1 MSKTVPL
8 ALPALGLLL
17 AAGSIVVQAP
27 AHAAT
32 MHSPVSAS
40 GIEVQKSIANSGKTD
55 GVMSGQAGGWERC
68 PQGYY
73 CLFDGYDGA
82 GAMAFFK
89 TGSPNLANQG
99 LDKAASSQWNRSPW
113 NFCVYEGY
121 NYTGRRNCDPPN
133 SRYNFTYYGGNNFDS
148 SVKRL

>member
-1 MSKTVPL
+1 MSKT
-8 ALPALGLLL
+8 ALCVLPSLGLLL
-17 AAGSIVVQAP
+17 AGSVLVQSP
-27 AHAAT
+27 AHAAAAR
-32 MHSPVSAS
+32 SSDSAFAA
-40 GIEVQKSIANSGKTD
+40 EVQQSIVGSGNSS
-55 GVMSGQAGGWERC
+55 GVVTGQAGGWDRC
-68 PQGYY
+68 PPGYY

-82 GAMAFFK
+82 GAMAYFK

-99 LDKAASSQWNRSPW
+99 LDKAASAQWNRSPW
-113 NFCVYEGY
+113 NFCTYEGY